1 MLIFLSVIDD
11 PAQQHTFQWIYET
24 YHDMMRKYACSLM
37 QCCSEDADDVLQE
50 CFMNIAKN
58 MDTVGMLNPKAV
70 RSYVMQTVKRAV
82 WRVTER
88 ERREEAVR
96 QHMEDTMLRPTT
108 DAVLEEVCT
117 RENYRLLVEL
127 IRKLPD
133 GVRDVLELHYLCRM
147 ELRDI
152 AKQFGLSYNAV
163 KKRYQRGNRL
173 LADGLRRGGVYYD
186 K

>member
-1 MLIFLSVIDD
+1 MLMFLAMIDD
-11 PAQQHTFQWIYET
+11 PAQRHTFQWVYET
-24 YHDMMRKYACSLM
+24 YQDAMRKYACSLM

-50 CFMNIAKN
+50 CFMNIARN
-58 MDTVGMLNPKAV
+58 MDTVSALEPKAV
-70 RSYVMQTVKRAV
+70 RSYVMQAVKRAV
-82 WRVTER
+82 WRMTDR
-88 ERREEAVR
+88 ERRENEVR
-96 QHMEDTMLRPTT
+96 QRMEETCRTPLT

-127 IRKLPD
+127 IRRLPE

-152 AKQFGLSYNAV
+152 AGQFGLSYNAV
-163 KKRYQRGNRL
+163 KKRYQRGNRM
-173 LADGLRRGGVYYD
+173 LAEGLRKGGVYDD

>member
-1 MLIFLSVIDD
+1 MFLSVIDD

-37 QCCSEDADDVLQE
+37 HCCSEDADDVLQE
-50 CFMNIAKN
+50 CFLNIARN
-58 MDTVGMLNPKAV
+58 MDTVGALDAKAV
-70 RSYVMQTVKRAV
+70 RSYVMQAVKRAV
-82 WRVTER
+82 WRVTDR
-88 ERREEAVR
+88 ERREDAVWQR
-96 QHMEDTMLRPTT
+96 MEETYNAPMT

-127 IRKLPD
+127 IRNLPENI
-133 GVRDVLELHYLCRM
+133 RDVLELHYLCRM

-152 AKQFGLSYNAV
+152 ATQFGLSYNAV

-173 LADGLRRGGVYYD
+173 LADGLRKGGVYYD